1 LERITALMK
10 TVLVLAIVLHAAV
23 IKDPDIWQECQI
35 ESATLCGAGGC
46 KPVAP
51 TLKLFLGDY
60 VGESGRRAGYYY
72 RCRRGNL
79 CDIVDD
85 PWIGESGG
93 YRAFIMRDR
102 GVMARVGPDN
112 SVTDVATIE
121 DIVLISR
128 GRCWKTQRPRVSRV
142 VERAN

>member
-1 LERITALMK
+1 MERITALMK
-10 TVLVLAIVLHAAV
+10 TVLVLAILLHAAA

-79 CDIVDD
+79 CDIVED

-102 GVMARVGPDN
+102 GVIARVGTDN
-112 SVTDVATIE
+112 NVTDVATIE

-128 GRCWKTQRPRVSRV
+128 GRCWAAPRPRV
-142 VERAN
+142 ERIVGSGN